1 MVKLDYK
8 VNPSY
13 SMRIQAKKQ
22 KNGKKA
28 LITIIIAV
36 LILATAYGF
45 VAHAKNFWP
54 FHQDTINLKPASNDE
69 KNAGTQIKSSAVT
82 PNATKTTPSNDANP
96 NTKAIGVSFSATSQ
110 DTNVYHIRLLIDQ
123 VVGAGTCSL
132 SMTSTTNGQDYT
144 ATANIQAGPSS
155 STCEGFD
162 IPLSKLSAG
171 NWNATVSVISGN
183 AAGSATKEITIK

>member
-1 MVKLDYK
+1 
-8 VNPSY
+8 
-13 SMRIQAKKQ
+13 MRIQAKKQ

-162 IPLSKLSAG
+162 IPLSKLGAG
-171 NWNATVSVISGN
+171 NWSATVSVISGN
-183 AAGSATKEITIK
+183 ATGSATKEITIK